1 MKVLH
6 ILKTEP
12 DEKVEELMRAFADDE
27 VTIVRLFQGEVDWA
41 ALVDQIFASDNV
53 ICWW

>member
-6 ILKTEP
+6 ILKSEP
-12 DEKVEELMRAFADDE
+12 DETVAGFLEAFADQD
-27 VTIVRLFQGEVDWA
+27 VTTVPLFDGDVDWET
-41 ALVDQIFASDNV
+41 LVEEIFSHDKI

>member
-12 DEKVEELMRAFADDE
+12 DDTVEELMRPFAGDE
-27 VTIVRLFQGEVDWA
+27 VTVVPLFEGEVDWA

>member
-12 DEKVEELMRAFADDE
+12 DETVEGLLEAFADDE
-27 VTIVRLFQGEVDWA
+27 GKTVPLYDDEVDWA
-41 ALVDQIFASDNV
+41 RLVDDIFSYDKI